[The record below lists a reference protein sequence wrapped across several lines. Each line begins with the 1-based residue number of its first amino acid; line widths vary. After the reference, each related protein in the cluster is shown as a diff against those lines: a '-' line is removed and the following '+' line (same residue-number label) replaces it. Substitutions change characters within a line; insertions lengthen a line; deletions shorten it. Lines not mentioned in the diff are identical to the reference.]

1 MLLTVLLVLCAAC
14 ATPKTVPTPES
25 MMKVSNVVD
34 VRVEAERQYE
44 GIVNELKQ
52 QIEVRLRQR
61 GYETGGSL
69 ENWRLDV
76 DLLEIDATK
85 LKNQKRLVVEL
96 RVRAIGPRGEE
107 YFKHNVTEVTPVI
120 NNPNGTVLQSH
131 LSALA
136 DAVVARVP

>member
-1 MLLTVLLVLCAAC
+1 
-14 ATPKTVPTPES
+14 
-25 MMKVSNVVD
+25 MMKISNVVD

-120 NNPNGTVLQSH
+120 NNSNGTVLQSH
-131 LSALA
+131 LPALA

>member
-1 MLLTVLLVLCAAC
+1 MLLATAAVLGAAC

-34 VRVEAERQYE
+34 VRVESERQYE
-44 GIVNELKQ
+44 GIINELKQ

-76 DLLEIDATK
+76 DVLEIDTTK
-85 LKNQKRLVVEL
+85 LRNQKRLVVEL

-120 NNPNGTVLQSH
+120 NDPNGTVLQSH
-131 LSALA
+131 LGALA
-136 DAVVARVP
+136 DAIVARVP